1 MSSINTNVA
10 SFDTTGY
17 EGIGLYINSG
27 ALAVASLTNQNT
39 TDTLQPWGVLTGG
52 GAAGKPLAI
61 QFVPGS
67 LVQVRCGTVAIVK
80 GNQVKTEYQASL
92 SAGAGEFI
100 PWTLGDAANGD
111 WIWGVAQES
120 IAVGA
125 TGYITFQPVVANLDG
140 T

>member
-52 GAAGKPLAI
+52 GTAGKPLAI
-61 QFVPGS
+61 QFVPGT
-67 LVQVRCGTVAIVK
+67 LVQVRCGTVPIVK
-80 GNQVKTEYQASL
+80 GNQVKTEYAATL
-92 SAGAGEFI
+92 AAGAGEFI
-100 PWTLGDAANGD
+100 PWTLADAANGD

-120 IAVGA
+120 IAAGA